1 MIGSEISWIIEPAM
15 WLGLGVLGTSLIA
28 TLIIPLVHSRAVRLT
43 TRRFS
48 EFLPQG
54 VVEINAERELMR
66 AEFSVSLRKLEIGI
80 QNLKGRTTA
89 YATELSRKDR
99 TVESLKEALQTK
111 SRLAEALEAREAAL
125 MNREQTLVEEVLS
138 LRDCIRQRSDSPDQL
153 LLRDVG
159 AMPGGASRQRRV
171 LQSHFYDGKP
181 GGTSEDRPARRRSR
195 S

>member
-15 WLGLGVLGTSLIA
+15 WLVLGVLGTSLVSII
-28 TLIIPLVHSRAVRLT
+28 IIPLVHSRAVRLT

-54 VVEINAERELMR
+54 VVEINAERDMMR
-66 AEFSVSLRKLEIGI
+66 AEFSVALRKLEIGI

-99 TVESLKEALQTK
+99 TVERLKEALQTK
-111 SRLAEALEAREAAL
+111 SRLAEGLEAREAAL

-138 LRDCIRQRSDSPDQL
+138 LRDCIRQRDDSPDQL
-153 LLRDVG
+153 PLPVG
-159 AMPGGASRQRRV
+159 AEPGGASRQRQA
-171 LQSHFYDGKP
+171 LQSQ
-181 GGTSEDRPARRRSR
+181 
-195 S
+195 